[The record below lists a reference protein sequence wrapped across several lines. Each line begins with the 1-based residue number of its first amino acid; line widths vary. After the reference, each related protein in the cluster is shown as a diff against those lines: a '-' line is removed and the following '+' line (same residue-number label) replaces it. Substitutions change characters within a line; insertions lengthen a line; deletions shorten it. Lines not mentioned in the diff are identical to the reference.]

1 MLDDVHS
8 SMLAQWLKKKIRAHQ
23 YYSYKLR
30 LLANCM
36 TYADSKQGVQIISN
50 GKDSRIIGP
59 RPCNHSWACPECT
72 ARVMR
77 KYSTRIAAAIDAL
90 AKKGYAATMFTFTV
104 FHSAMMSCEDTFL
117 LLNKAWYIFD
127 KNKTWSK
134 KRKEPLKRKQHNNIE
149 GDTYKSGGTWSKFY
163 QEFECNHTV
172 KTLETT
178 YGKHGWHPHIHMLIW
193 VKNEDLQK
201 LADWEEKLNE
211 AWAVA
216 VDKAAKIIYKDN
228 EHSYEVRKFLEA
240 KTDRED
246 SGHLGLH
253 ISKTTD
259 GKIKRWSSGD
269 YLCGWGGENELTG
282 LGMKTARKDN
292 MSPFQMLEKAHELET
307 TDIIQSNRLIEL
319 YLHFAYTVIKH
330 RISRIQFSRT
340 GLKAIIDTHLQTEEF
355 KAVIKK
361 KKERLSI
368 AAYQNIAW
376 FTKKQWCNI
385 CCSDNPY
392 LIPLIL
398 HFAKIP
404 EDPVFGTDGY
414 YWICELCIANNLD
427 PPCCTKHPAMD
438 IAKSFNELI
447 AA

>member
-1 MLDDVHS
+1 MNDDVHS
-8 SMLAQWLKKKIRAHQ
+8 AMLAQWLKKKIRSHP

-36 TYADSKQGVQIISN
+36 TYADAKQGVQIISN
-50 GKDSRIIGP
+50 GRDSRIIGP
-59 RPCNHSWACPECT
+59 RACQHSWACPECT
-72 ARVMR
+72 ARIMR

-90 AKKGYAATMFTFTV
+90 SKKGYAATMFTFTV
-104 FHSAMMSCEDTFL
+104 FHSTMMSCEDTFL
-117 LLNKAWYIFD
+117 LLNKAWNIFN

-134 KRKEPLKRKQHNNIE
+134 KRKEPIKKTQKNNVK
-149 GDTYKSGGTWSKFY
+149 GNTYKSCGAWSRFY
-163 QEFECNHTV
+163 QEFGCNHTV

-178 YGKHGWHPHIHMLIW
+178 YGNHGWHPHIHMLIW

-201 LADWEEKLNE
+201 LADWEEELNKD
-211 AWAVA
+211 WAVA
-216 VDKAAKIIYKDN
+216 VDKAAKIIYKEN
-228 EHSYEVRKFLEA
+228 EHAYEVRKFLES

-246 SGHLGLH
+246 SEHLGLF

-292 MSPFQMLEKAHELET
+292 MTPFQMLEKAHDLET
-307 TDIIQSNRLIEL
+307 TDITQSNKLIEL
-319 YLHFAYTVIKH
+319 YLTFAYTVIKY

-340 GLKAIIDTHLQTEEF
+340 GLKAIINTHLQTEEF

-361 KKERLSI
+361 KKESLHI
-368 AAYQNIAW
+368 APYRNIAW
-376 FTKKQWCNI
+376 FTKKQWSDI

-404 EDPVFGTDGY
+404 EDPIYGTDGY

-427 PPCCTKHPAMD
+427 PPCWTKHPTMD
-438 IAKSFNELI
+438 LAKSFNELI